1 MNKLVVHHTYI
12 NGMAFDTSN
21 NRNHGIPYSVT
32 QAGPP
37 FAPSFDFAVPDSRV
51 IVRPS
56 PSLQDLIA
64 VRAIVIFSLNAAG
77 GLTRRYN
84 LIEGHLSFALFVQ
97 PDGSLMGTI
106 LDSTG
111 NWTGAQSAPNLVK
124 SGSWHQAEI
133 RHDGINQCVVLL
145 DGITVGTSYAGPG
158 PVRSVG
164 PHGIAIGHWPETPG
178 VYTFEGH
185 IRETYV
191 YKYDPLQ
198 AAKGLLNSCCVNR
211 PALDQVADELR
222 KKGYTADQ
230 AYQQGMELLN
240 FGIAV
245 TNKVRGSDQAVS
257 QKHASLSAL
266 ALGGFLRGD
275 SASYNTA
282 IAQLAALSAS
292 RLSSV
297 DEQQIR
303 ADEERLLK
311 SLPLPLKAWQELLG
325 NLCWDRATINPK
337 DLRTEFGQF
346 SKQASRSK
354 TR

>member
-1 MNKLVVHHTYI
+1 MNKLVIHHTYI

-32 QAGPP
+32 QAGAP

-64 VRAIVIFSLNAAG
+64 VRAIVAFYLNAPG

-97 PDGSLMGTI
+97 PDGSIMGTI
-106 LDSTG
+106 LDSKGT
-111 NWTGAQSAPNLVK
+111 WTGAQSAPNLVQ
-124 SGSWHQAEI
+124 SGTWHQAEI

-145 DGITVGTSYAGPG
+145 DGIAVGTSYAGPG

-178 VYTFEGH
+178 VYTFEGY

-198 AAKGLLNSCCVNR
+198 AAKGLLDSCCVNR
-211 PALDQVADELR
+211 AALDKVADELR
-222 KKGYTADQ
+222 KHGYTADK

-240 FGIAV
+240 FGIGV

-266 ALGGFLRGD
+266 TLGAFLRGD
-275 SASYNTA
+275 SASYNMA

-292 RLSSV
+292 KLSLA
-297 DEQQIR
+297 DQEQIH
-303 ADEERLLK
+303 ADEEKLLK

-325 NLCWDRATINPK
+325 NLCWDRATVKPK
-337 DLRTEFGQF
+337 DLRTEFGEF
-346 SKQASRSK
+346 SKQKSTARK
-354 TR
+354 R